1 MDRRFLIALALACL
15 FVALPV
21 HGGAT
26 GAPAADQPRLAL
38 SGGR

>member
-21 HGGAT
+21 HGDAA
-26 GAPAADQPRLAL
+26 GAPSTTQPELAL
-38 SGGR
+38 AGGR